1 MGVQNMTEGQQL
13 GIDMANNFMLMTL
26 FAIVADTA
34 ENPEGF
40 RADVKKALLD
50 LVDDYALTGIS
61 LETAREARDAAKQII
76 SGILASGKPIK
87 QH

>member
-1 MGVQNMTEGQQL
+1 MTEGQQL
-13 GIDMANNFMLMTL
+13 GIDIANNFMLMTL
-26 FAIVADTA
+26 FAILADTA

-40 RADVKKALLD
+40 RADVKKALLN
-50 LVDDYALTGIS
+50 LVDDYNLSSIPP
-61 LETAREARDAAKQII
+61 ETAREVRDAAKQII